1 MMFNANTDRTHR
13 AEMARCLII
22 GCGCRG
28 LALAGALRE
37 RGHAVRGTTRDP
49 ARTAA
54 LLDAGVEPVIADP
67 DRVATLVPA
76 FAQVGVACVL
86 LGSATGPPDAVRA
99 LHETRLEMLLEK
111 MVDTTLRGLVYE
123 CAGTV
128 AAEVLR
134 EGAARVQRECARW
147 GLPYALLD
155 ADPSDP
161 TAWTDAAADAV
172 DQVLLGAAG

>member
-1 MMFNANTDRTHR
+1 MAGPDRTR
-13 AEMARCLII
+13 PREMARCLII

-49 ARTAA
+49 ARGSALAA
-54 LLDAGVEPVIADP
+54 AGVEPVVADP

-86 LGSATGPPDAVRA
+86 LGSAVGTPEAISA
-99 LHETRLEMLLEK
+99 LHATRLEMLLEK

-123 CAGTV
+123 CAGSV
-128 AAEVLR
+128 GSDILAG
-134 EGAARVQRECARW
+134 GAARVERECARW

-155 ADPSDP
+155 ADPGDP
-161 TAWTDAAADAV
+161 ATWTRAAAGAV
-172 DQVLLGAAG
+172 DQVLLGGV